1 MAGTVDRTIES
12 FTFYGDAGDAVVIVA
27 TKTDGT
33 LYPQIFLYAPD
44 GTREATT
51 WNYTQARIDNHQL
64 AKTGWYRIEVEDYD
78 GDRTGNFKLCLLTI
92 PGATSKGQI
101 YSDQCIAGTVDR
113 TIESFTFYGDAGDA
127 VVIVATKTDGTLYP
141 QVFLYAPDGTREAT
155 TWNYTQARI
164 DNHQLAKTGWYRIEV
179 EDYDGDRTGNFGLCL
194 TIIAPAVQKS
204 ISFTPQ

>member
-1 MAGTVDRTIES
+1 MKEVITIKRFFAS
-12 FTFYGDAGDAVVIVA
+12 FLICFEQLRYLVATKKLWIIPCVMVICHLSNTAAWAQVEIKSGQCLSGIIAFPGSVKTFKFYGDAGDAVVIVA

-64 AKTGWYRIEVEDYD
+64 AKTGWYRIVVEDYG

-101 YSDQCIAGTVDR
+101 RFRSM
-113 TIESFTFYGDAGDA
+113 YG
-127 VVIVATKTDGTLYP
+127 
-141 QVFLYAPDGTREAT
+141 R
-155 TWNYTQARI
+155 NR
-164 DNHQLAKTGWYRIEV
+164 
-179 EDYDGDRTGNFGLCL
+179 
-194 TIIAPAVQKS
+194 
-204 ISFTPQ
+204 